1 MKWDGGSTGLNA
13 ATGRTSLGL
22 GTIATQ
28 NANNV
33 SITGGS
39 ITGITDLAIAD
50 GGTGASTATAAFN
63 NLAPSQTGNSGKF
76 LTTDGTNASWGT
88 AVAITF
94 PFYKSSGTLDT
105 IALVSNSYLPFYNYS
120 GTAKNIALTT

>member
-1 MKWDGGSTGLNA
+1 
-13 ATGRTSLGL
+13 
-22 GTIATQ
+22 
-28 NANNV
+28 V